1 MAVLGIQVGNFFITI
16 AMRKSFFLLLI
27 LFPLFSSGQRIDRA
41 NPKLSSDSLK
51 VKYYFHEAI
60 KNKFSQQYGVS
71 YELLKRCLKL
81 DKSNPTYFYE
91 LSIVSYNLGKGG
103 EALEYASKAYY
114 SDTANRYYALQYVQV
129 LSLSGKNLEA
139 VWIYEKLLKGKNAT
153 LEDYINLT
161 YLFQRIGDGEKA
173 IETLNNAEDKFGVNE
188 LIVGSKI
195 DLYSRLKDYSQAS
208 YEAKKLFASDSL
220 NARYLLILFELNLN
234 FGYTDRAEN
243 YLNEA
248 YKLDPNDAL
257 VLFNICNFHLGKG
270 NFDLF
275 FKSLSEYLVQEDSEE
290 EAYKLLSKIFTNP
303 PIAIKYLDKIQI
315 ATDLVQTKKPN
326 SAFSNDLNSQI
337 ASLKGDGSSAISFL
351 RKVVYSE
358 DENEYLWERY
368 LSLLIQKQEH
378 DSIQIITDRL
388 LNQYSDSPFI
398 PFLKGISLWQMNKSK
413 DALAIL
419 EKYEPRIANRSSII
433 PDYLS
438 SMGDLYH
445 ALGMEK
451 KAFKVYDQVLK
462 IKPDHLSVLNNYAYY
477 LSVRGKRLDDAL
489 AMSRITVDRDP
500 ANPTYLDTYGWI
512 LYMLNR
518 YNEAEVF
525 IRKAIVNG
533 SDESA
538 EVLEHYGDV
547 LFMLNRVDEALTYW
561 NMANKL
567 EPQRKGLLEKII
579 RKKL

>member
-1 MAVLGIQVGNFFITI
+1 MP
-16 AMRKSFFLLLI
+16 KSILLFLL
-27 LFPLFSSGQRIDRA
+27 LFPLFSSAQRVDRA
-41 NPKLSSDSLK
+41 NSKLSSDSLK

-60 KNKFSQQYGVS
+60 KNKFSQQYAVS
-71 YELLKRCLKL
+71 YELLKNCLKL
-81 DKSNPTYFYE
+81 DKNNPVYFYE
-91 LSIVSYNLGKGG
+91 LSVVSYNLGKGS
-103 EALEYASKAYY
+103 EAVDYAAKAFYA
-114 SDTANRYYALQYVQV
+114 DTTNRYYALQYVQV

-153 LEDYINLT
+153 LEDFINLT

-173 IETLNNAEDKFGVNE
+173 IETLNNAEDKFGINE
-188 LIVGSKI
+188 MIIGSKI
-195 DLYSRLKDYSQAS
+195 DLYSRLKNYPQAA

-220 NARYLLILFELNLN
+220 NARYLLILYELNLT

-248 YKLDPNDAL
+248 YKLDSSDAL
-257 VLFNICNFHLGKG
+257 VLFNICNFYLGKG

-275 FKSLSEYLVQEDSEE
+275 FKSLSEYLVQDESEE

-303 PIAIKYLDKIQI
+303 PIANKYLDKIQI
-315 ATDLVQTKKPN
+315 ATDIIKTKKPS
-326 SAFSNDLNSQI
+326 SAFANDLNSQI
-337 ASLKGDGSSAISFL
+337 ASLKGDIPGAISFL
-351 RKVVYSE
+351 RNVVYSE

-388 LNQYSDSPFI
+388 LVTYSESPFI
-398 PFLKGISLWQMNKSK
+398 PFIKGISLWQINKSK
-413 DALAIL
+413 EALAIL

-445 ALGMEK
+445 AIGQEK
-451 KAFKVYDQVLK
+451 RAFKVYDQVLK

-477 LSVRGKRLDDAL
+477 LSVKGKRLDDAL
-489 AMSRITVDRDP
+489 LMSRITVDRDP
-500 ANPTYLDTYGWI
+500 GNPTYLDTYGWI
-512 LYMLNR
+512 LYKLNR
-518 YNEAEVF
+518 YNEAEIF

-533 SDESA
+533 SEESA

-547 LFMLNRVDEALTYW
+547 LFRLNRIDEALTYW